1 MVTDTMRKGVV
12 DLKLYE
18 NSEKELMLGQVSVL
32 GGCAVWLLIATFF
45 KLPVS
50 TTHSIVG
57 ATLGYSLL
65 LRGMEGIRW
74 AKVVNICK

>member
-1 MVTDTMRKGVV
+1 M
-12 DLKLYE
+12 DLTLYDGA
-18 NSEKELMLGQVSVL
+18 EKELMLGQISVL
-32 GGCAVWLLIATFF
+32 SGCGAWLLIATFF

-65 LRGMEGIRW
+65 LRGLDGIRW
-74 AKVVNICK
+74 TKVVNICKRTDDVCPFM